1 MIQSGKCFF
10 SCLIVYLDT
19 FFVKYDSNYMSS
31 ANAFTAA
38 RIILA
43 PLFFVLFFL
52 PEQIGIGTRESVFV
66 LVPLFLFMEYTDYL
80 DGFFARKYDEVS
92 DFGKLFDPFADVLA
106 NMTVLLVFVLSGY
119 LPALLFLIIL
129 YREMGIMFIRM
140 LSIRKGV
147 VIAARMGGKTKT
159 VLYIVAA
166 GFSLGIESLSRLD
179 VSPVISMQTLFRVNL
194 FLYGIAVL
202 ASVLSFIDYF
212 KRFSSIIESGGQK
225 A

>member
-1 MIQSGKCFF
+1 
-10 SCLIVYLDT
+10 
-19 FFVKYDSNYMSS
+19 MSS
-31 ANAFTAA
+31 ANAFTAV

-52 PEQIGIGTRESVFV
+52 PDQIGFGMQASVFI

-119 LPALLFLIIL
+119 LPAILFLIIL

-147 VIAARMGGKTKT
+147 VIAARWGGKTKT
-159 VLYIVAA
+159 VLYIISA
-166 GFSLGIESLSRLD
+166 GFSLAIESLARLD
-179 VSPVISMQTLFRVNL
+179 VSVGLSELLLARVNL
-194 FLYGIAVL
+194 SLYIIAVIV
-202 ASVLSFIDYF
+202 SVFSFLEYL
-212 KRFSSIIESGGQK
+212 RYFSSINSESR
-225 A
+225 

>member
-1 MIQSGKCFF
+1 M
-10 SCLIVYLDT
+10 
-19 FFVKYDSNYMSS
+19 NS

-43 PLFFVLFFL
+43 PLFFALFFL
-52 PEQIGIGTRESVFV
+52 PGLTDFGVQLSVF
-66 LVPLFLFMEYTDYL
+66 LMVPLFLFMEYTDYL

-119 LPALLFLIIL
+119 LPAVLFLVIL

-140 LSIRKGV
+140 LSIKKGV
-147 VIAARMGGKTKT
+147 VIAARKGGKTKT

-166 GFSLGIESLSRLD
+166 GFSLGIESLSRLGVTIG
-179 VSPVISMQTLFRVNL
+179 VSEESLLRINL
-194 FLYGIAVL
+194 VLYILAV
-202 ASVLSFIDYF
+202 AVSVLSFVDYL
-212 KRFSSIIESGGQK
+212 RVFSSINDDLRNE
-225 A
+225 

>member
-1 MIQSGKCFF
+1 M
-10 SCLIVYLDT
+10 T
-19 FFVKYDSNYMSS
+19 S

-43 PLFFVLFFL
+43 PLFFILFFL
-52 PEQIGIGTRESVFV
+52 PGQTGYGMQVSVFILIPV
-66 LVPLFLFMEYTDYL
+66 FLFMEYTDYL
-80 DGFFARKYDEVS
+80 DGFFARKNDEVS

-119 LPALLFLIIL
+119 LPAILFLIIL

-140 LSIRKGV
+140 LSIRRGV
-147 VIAARMGGKTKT
+147 VIAARKGGKTKT

-179 VSPVISMQTLFRVNL
+179 VSIGVAQKTLLQVNL
-194 FLYGIAVL
+194 VLYILAVIV
-202 ASVLSFIDYF
+202 SVLSFADYLRF
-212 KRFSSIIESGGQK
+212 FSSIKSDSRID
-225 A
+225 